1 MATPTKVLQTDETTQ
16 VKTINEP
23 VWVRIGYD
31 SGKKK
36 IIVSPDPF
44 WVEKGERVQW
54 FCDLPHDPPKLH
66 DDSCFEIIFTGE
78 TPFEIGK
85 FHGHRCDSGRP
96 KAAANKDKLYK
107 YSVVAGDPRFGSI
120 DPQGG
125 VKP

>member
-31 SGKKK
+31 SDKKG

-44 WVEKGERVQW
+44 WVEEGERVQW

-66 DDSCFEIIFTGE
+66 DDSCFDIKFKDE
-78 TPFEIGK
+78 TPFGAKE

-96 KAAANKDKLYK
+96 KPEVTKGKLYK
-107 YSVVAGDPRFGSI
+107 YSVVAHDKRFGSI